1 MHTAASECPAAPL
14 LLATLSLGVISFC
27 PGKFL
32 IKAAFLNEIP
42 LKEMKKNEQS
52 TGSSAPPPPA
62 LTRAARFHDDKLTT
76 ANFHRRRI
84 HPWAA
89 ACCPHLGGI
98 AVPTHPQLRA
108 SPEVQCWHVAPPAP
122 PLVADPI
129 TSIGQEGGWEVS
141 ADCSPCTSLPLQ
153 TAEGPG
159 GADCMQSPNLQPVGL
174 WAARLWVCILPSRQ
188 TDRPGRRV
196 KVCCCAH
203 SN

>member
-1 MHTAASECPAAPL
+1 MHAAASECPAAPL

-84 HPWAA
+84 RPWAA
-89 ACCPHLGGI
+89 ACCPHLGDV
-98 AVPTHPQLRA
+98 AVPMHPQLRA

-159 GADCMQSPNLQPVGL
+159 RARLHAEPQPAACGAVGCMAVGL
-174 WAARLWVCILPSRQ
+174 HSPQQ
-188 TDRPGRRV
+188 TDRQTRQTCESLLLCP
-196 KVCCCAH
+196 
-203 SN
+203 

>member
-1 MHTAASECPAAPL
+1 MHAAASECPAAPL

-52 TGSSAPPPPA
+52 TGSSAPLPPA

-84 HPWAA
+84 RPWAA
-89 ACCPHLGGI
+89 ACCPHLGDI

-108 SPEVQCWHVAPPAP
+108 SPKVQCWHVAPPAP
-122 PLVADPI
+122 PLVADPNA
-129 TSIGQEGGWEVS
+129 SIGQEEGWEVS
-141 ADCSPCTSLPLQ
+141 AECSPCTSLPLQ

-159 GADCMQSPNLQPVGL
+159 GGRLHAEPQPAACGAVGCTAVGL
-174 WAARLWVCILPSRQ
+174 NSPQQ